1 MEREIGVAI
10 TRFPERDES
19 INNDRGHLR
28 NNNKS
33 PQFLLHSTSFIQIHT
48 TTGTPKDLRIC
59 SHKSSDFL
67 FHEFLDPLNP
77 FLPSAFFLLRSHTS
91 IKIRAE

>member
-48 TTGTPKDLRIC
+48 TTETERERVLDL
-59 SHKSSDFL
+59 FY
-67 FHEFLDPLNP
+67 EFAFSVSLIVLLEFFD
-77 FLPSAFFLLRSHTS
+77 SA
-91 IKIRAE
+91 IWNMG